1 MGQKPDLKLVKYDIN
16 KHLPKNLGEQVNDLI
31 FAVYVLGVGTEK
43 GHDVTILNLIKT
55 LFKLKLD
62 FAKSGIDF
70 LATDF
75 YPYRYG
81 PFNKEVYK
89 YIDILSNGGFVAQ
102 GEKYKLSLKAKA
114 LEIIDNL
121 RGYLKKEYGELADLL
136 ENLTAEYVKKYSSST
151 KAIADTHKIN
161 VLKQDG
167 SITTVD
173 KLAKEATKLGSLR
186 EEYCL
191 EPNYEL
197 SKNIRVSNALVNL
210 FLEREDPA
218 DEDSKS
224 ALVSLERILSN
235 AQPK

>member
-1 MGQKPDLKLVKYDIN
+1 MNHKPDLKLVKYDIS
-16 KHLPKNLGEQVNDLI
+16 KHLPRNLGEQVNDLI
-31 FAVYVLGVGTEK
+31 FAIYVLGIGTEK
-43 GHDVTILNLIKT
+43 GHDVTILNLTKT

-81 PFNKEVYK
+81 PFNKEMYK
-89 YIDILSNGGFVAQ
+89 YIGILSSGGFVAQ

-121 RGYLKKEYGELADLL
+121 RTYLKKEYKELGDLL
-136 ENLTAEYVKKYSSST
+136 EKLTVEYVKKYSSST
-151 KAIADTHKIN
+151 RAIADTHRIN
-161 VLKQDG
+161 VLKEDG
-167 SITTVD
+167 SVTTVD
-173 KLAKEATKLGSLR
+173 KLAKEAKERGSLR
-186 EEYCL
+186 EDYCL

-197 SKNIRVSNALVNL
+197 TKNIRVSNALINL

-218 DEDSKS
+218 DEESKS
-224 ALVSLERILSN
+224 TLINLEQILSN
-235 AQPK
+235 ARSK